1 MSEFSLIL
9 VLRKENKQ
17 NSDITWQK
25 YKLNPRNLLLLG
37 GLFSIMEKFDST
49 LSSVI
54 DSTLGLRCGSFGY
67 EYSEIIRS
75 LMSITVEGYHRQV
88 RKVTKNKGVF
98 PSDTALEKLVYLAYR
113 DISEKWT
120 MPLSNWALISQ
131 QLAIKFGD
139 RFKIM

>member
-54 DSTLGLRCGSFGY
+54 DSTLGLRCGSFGCQ
-67 EYSEIIRS
+67 YSEIIRS
-75 LMSITVEGYHRQV
+75 LMSIYFCGGSCTPGCHYSFDE
-88 RKVTKNKGVF
+88 
-98 PSDTALEKLVYLAYR
+98 PPLASSDTSYL
-113 DISEKWT
+113 
-120 MPLSNWALISQ
+120 
-131 QLAIKFGD
+131 
-139 RFKIM
+139 